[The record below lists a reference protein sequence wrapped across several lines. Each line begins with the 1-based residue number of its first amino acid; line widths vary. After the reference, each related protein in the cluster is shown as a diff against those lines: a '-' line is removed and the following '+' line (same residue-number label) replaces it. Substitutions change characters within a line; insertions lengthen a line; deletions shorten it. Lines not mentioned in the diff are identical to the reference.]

1 MHTLPIC
8 SGVHQV
14 PCFAPQSKFSKLV
27 CPTCRARLTV
37 GERRTALEELR
48 MLFARARAPF
58 VINMWEGEA
67 KVGLVRS
74 CMLSSICLTA
84 FWRV

>member
-1 MHTLPIC
+1 
-8 SGVHQV
+8 
-14 PCFAPQSKFSKLV
+14 
-27 CPTCRARLTV
+27 V

-67 KVGLVRS
+67 KVGCSQVADWLSMCILIDLLARPRLARTEETRS
-74 CMLSSICLTA
+74 EALS
-84 FWRV
+84 